1 MLVPAEKLPKET
13 AEDIQRLMLWSGNGE
28 IGQQCHGNV
37 AWITWNMEG

>member
-13 AEDIQRLMLWSGNGE
+13 AEDIQRLMFESGSGE

-37 AWITWNMEG
+37 AWITCNTLI